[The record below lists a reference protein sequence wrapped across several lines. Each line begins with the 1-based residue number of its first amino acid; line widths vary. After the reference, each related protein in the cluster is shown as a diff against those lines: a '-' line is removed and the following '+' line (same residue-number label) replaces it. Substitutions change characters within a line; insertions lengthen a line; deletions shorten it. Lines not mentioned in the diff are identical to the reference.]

1 MDAVEEAVV
10 MMGDMRCCVSHQ
22 QTRQLLHNKFVVV
35 LGDSNLRA
43 VYKDL
48 VLLLQK
54 DKYLTQTQL
63 KTKGET
69 TFEQDRLIEGGCLS
83 PLHNGTSYR
92 EVRQFQSPHH
102 LVRFYFVTR
111 VYSSYMRSILED
123 FRRGT
128 KPDLVI
134 INSCLWDI
142 SRYGRD
148 WVSQYK
154 RDLSQFFQHIDGVL
168 PDEALVIWTQ
178 TMPLAEQI
186 RGGFLV
192 PEISHRAPAM
202 SHNVIEANFYSATL
216 ADAYDMDVLDLHFL
230 FRFSLRHRAKDGI
243 HWNAIVHRRISSM
256 LMLHVAQAWGVSLS
270 DPVIPPPAFGSHHQ
284 VQPLAG
290 GLTGESLTNL
300 SAPATRRPP
309 ARTPPQHQRLFT
321 YPKGSNR
328 HDTCVMRRRRRRRHY
343 NPYAD
348 QRRPGG
354 SYCAV

>member
-1 MDAVEEAVV
+1 MERREQREEVRKATLKVMDAIEEAVV
-10 MMGDMRCCVSHQ
+10 MM
-22 QTRQLLHNKFVVV
+22 
-35 LGDSNLRA
+35 A
-43 VYKDL
+43 VRHE
-48 VLLLQK
+48 V
-54 DKYLTQTQL
+54 
-63 KTKGET
+63 
-69 TFEQDRLIEGGCLS
+69 
-83 PLHNGTSYR
+83 LHNGTSYR

-111 VYSSYMRSILED
+111 VYSSYMRSILEE

-142 SRYGRD
+142 SRYGGD

-154 RDLSQFFQHIDGVL
+154 RDLSQFFEHIDRVL
-168 PDEALVIWTQ
+168 PDEALVVWTQ

-192 PEISHRAPAM
+192 PEISHRAPAI
-202 SHNVIEANFYSATL
+202 SHDVIEANFYSATL

-284 VQPLAG
+284 VQPPAG
-290 GLTGESLTNL
+290 GLTGESITNF

-309 ARTPPQHQRLFT
+309 AMTPPQHQRRFHYPMADYRQDTDRTRGLTTTTHTVTKHHLEAATTRFKVDFFT
-321 YPKGSNR
+321 EFLRDRGKLI
-328 HDTCVMRRRRRRRHY
+328 TKKELI
-343 NPYAD
+343 
-348 QRRPGG
+348 
-354 SYCAV
+354 